1 MIRIFSVKWT
11 LLLIFLVISCPRP
24 GIIKITE
31 PDYLKEAKCHYQ
43 KQPLYA
49 YALLKD
55 SVTST
60 EHMQERAL
68 ILARIYIDQREYER
82 AAAVLDSVAWAVALT
97 PYEKDIILLKTERW
111 AMLTQT
117 TQDSLLKGIAFY
129 HFGNSEKAIQ
139 WLTKPF
145 KPDDYRLIHLAKA
158 YQHLDDFKNAFGV
171 LTSIDSISSYLHAD
185 YQALL
190 FNLFLNIE
198 DTRIVHQELPKLEKP
213 SLQEFILLK
222 IYEKQKDKKNMNSTA
237 WKLIREYPESAGAYY
252 ATNIVKPRTKADH
265 KSFGMVYYHHRSYD
279 QALKHFAKSVA
290 DNAVNYYTGRIYY
303 NRSSY
308 SLSLKYLARSNWSAA
323 HYYRGRVYEKLNKYE
338 RAIAVYD
345 SLQTLNKKSKYAK
358 RGLKRKAFLYEDI
371 GDTLRAVETFLEINE
386 KNTRFRA
393 AMQLFRIGKLV
404 KADSILKVSAD
415 PGFLYW
421 RIRINDRLGQST
433 EDLKNYLADVF
444 PLSYY
449 NLVRNGSDL
458 VFDTLPLDKWMGNF
472 ADSTVSFSYRDL
484 QHIVK
489 AIRYFKLNEMNF
501 GMKELDMIED
511 KSPQDLLYLSRLCA
525 QYGADRYSILFGL
538 RVKKAAKKKNI
549 MKWPYEL
556 YKLMYPVRYT
566 FTIMDQHI
574 DLGLCLAMI
583 WQESLFDPDA
593 VSSANARGI
602 MQIIPPTAQ
611 AIAKELQVESYSL
624 HDPSVSIRFGCYY
637 FNNLLKDFNSVP
649 LSLAGYNAGPM
660 RVKRWI
666 KQDPNYEMDVFID
679 LIPYNET
686 RNYIKLILSRKKIYN
701 KLLKG

>member
-49 YALLKD
+49 YTLLKD
-55 SVTST
+55 SVTSA

-68 ILARIYIDQREYER
+68 ILTRIYIDQREYER

-97 PYEKDIILLKTERW
+97 PYEKDIILLKTKRW

-129 HFGNSEKAIQ
+129 HFGNNEKAIQ

-145 KPDDYRLIHLAKA
+145 KPDDYRLIYLAKA

-185 YQALL
+185 YQDLM

-237 WKLIREYPESAGAYY
+237 WKLIREYPKSAGAYY
-252 ATNIVKPRTKADH
+252 ATNIVKPKTKSEY
-265 KSFGMVYYHHRSYD
+265 KSFGTVYYHHSNYD
-279 QALKHFAKSVA
+279 KALEHFSKSTA

-303 NRSSY
+303 NQASN
-308 SLSLKYLARSNWSAA
+308 SLSLKYLARSNWTAA
-323 HYYRGRVYEKLNKYE
+323 YYYRGRVYEKLNSYAK
-338 RAIAVYD
+338 AIAIYD
-345 SLQTLNKKSKYAK
+345 SLQIINKKSDYAK
-358 RGLKRKAFLYEDI
+358 RALKRKAFLYEDI
-371 GDTLRAVETFLEINE
+371 GDTLRAVETFLAINE

-404 KADSILKVSAD
+404 KADSILKVSTD

-421 RIRINDRLGQST
+421 RIRIKDRLGQST

-458 VFDTLPLDKWMGNF
+458 VFDTLSLDKWMVNF
-472 ADSTVSFSYRDL
+472 ADSTVSFSYRDS
-484 QHIVK
+484 QHIEK
-489 AIRYFKLNEMNF
+489 AIRYFRLNEMNF
-501 GMKELDMIED
+501 GMKELDMVED
-511 KSPQDLLYLSRLCA
+511 KSPQDLLHLSRLCA

-556 YKLMYPVRYT
+556 FKLMYPVRYT

-611 AIAKELQVESYSL
+611 AIAKDLQVESYSL

-649 LSLAGYNAGPM
+649 LSLAGYNAGPV

-666 KQDPNYEMDVFID
+666 KQDPNYEMDAFID

-686 RNYIKLILSRKKIYN
+686 RNYVKLILSRKKIYN
-701 KLLKG
+701 KVIKG